1 MSGKTIAI
9 DASVVLKWWLRDEEA
24 TAEADKL
31 QDDFLNG
38 KLKLIAPAL
47 LDYEVANVLKVAVV
61 RNRIDEADALTA
73 ITDLTNYN
81 IDRFDIR
88 PHQQSAFR
96 LACQYQRSVYDASYV
111 ILAQAHGVELYTGDK
126 RLFNAVTNALTW
138 VKWVGDYRS

>member
-24 TAEADKL
+24 TAEADNL
-31 QDDFLNG
+31 QDDFLDG

-61 RNRIDEADALTA
+61 RNRIDQADALAA
-73 ITDLTNYN
+73 IADLTNYS
-81 IDRFDIR
+81 IERFDIR
-88 PHQQSAFR
+88 PHQQSAFQ

-111 ILAQAHGVELYTGDK
+111 IVAQAYGVELYTGDK
-126 RLFNAVTNALTW
+126 RLFNAVTDSLTW